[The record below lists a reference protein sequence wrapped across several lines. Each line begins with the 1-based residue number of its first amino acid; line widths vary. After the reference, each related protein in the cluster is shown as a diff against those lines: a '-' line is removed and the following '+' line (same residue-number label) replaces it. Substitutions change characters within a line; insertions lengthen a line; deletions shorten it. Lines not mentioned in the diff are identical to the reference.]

1 MSLLGIAWR
10 SIRQRLL
17 TSGLTA
23 LSLALGVALVVATL
37 VIGGVVRDAFSS
49 GQGLGYNLIVGAKG
63 SPLQLVLN
71 SVYFVSKPIE
81 NIGWDVYQ
89 DFLPAEDR
97 PDGVAGRYAGSVANA
112 VPICMGDYY
121 RSYRVVGTTAAYF
134 DRLTLGDG
142 RPFTFAAGRNFQA
155 SEFFGGVLGSTVAT
169 TLRLSVGDRFAPTH
183 GADDGLVHD
192 PFTVTGILART
203 DTPVD
208 RGVYVNMEG
217 FYLQE
222 GHAKPI
228 PETVTHATP
237 EEAGPEAGGAL
248 EISPPHRTESPQ
260 ADREISAAT
269 KASGPADPT
278 TGVITLATHDTPN
291 PTTGIITLATHATPK
306 EAGPEA
312 GGALEISPPHRTESP
327 QAHREI
333 SAATKASGPA
343 DPTTGVITLA
353 SHDTPNPTTG
363 VITAAAQPPPNP
375 SPLPLNQREVTAI
388 LVQTASPGGMPP
400 ELLAMGLKNAI
411 NEGRAAQAAE
421 PVREIRTLLDL
432 FVRPLELLLLLV
444 TTLVVIV
451 SAIGILVS
459 MVGSSLE
466 RSRDVAVMRA
476 LGARRSHV
484 LTVVLLEAVLL
495 AVGGGL
501 VGWVLGHGIV
511 AAIGPLI
518 TTNAGVSA
526 GFFSSALPG
535 ELLLVPFLVIL
546 AILAALLPALAAYRT
561 DVAKWL

>member
-10 SIRQRLL
+10 NIRQRLL

-37 VIGGVVRDAFSS
+37 VIGGLVRDAFAS
-49 GQGLGYNLIVGAKG
+49 GRGLGYNLIVGAKG

-71 SVYFVSKPIE
+71 SVYLVSKPIE
-81 NIGWDVYQ
+81 NISWGFYQ
-89 DFLPAEDR
+89 EFLPAEAR
-97 PDGVAGRYAGSVANA
+97 SDGMAGRYAGSVAKA
-112 VPICMGDYY
+112 VPICMGDYF
-121 RSYRVVGTTAAYF
+121 RSFRVVGTNAAYF
-134 DRLTLGDG
+134 DSLTMGDG
-142 RPFTFAAGRNFQA
+142 RPFAFAAGRNFRDD
-155 SEFFGGVLGSTVAT
+155 EFFGGVLGSSVAA
-169 TLRLSVGDRFAPTH
+169 RLGLAVGDTFSPTH

-192 PFTVTGILART
+192 PFTVIGVLART

-222 GHAKPI
+222 GHAKPLPDDERDGI
-228 PETVTHATP
+228 DEANDD
-237 EEAGPEAGGAL
+237 EAGAEAGGAL
-248 EISPPHRTESPQ
+248 EISRPTADRPPRLV
-260 ADREISAAT
+260 REISSAT
-269 KASGPADPT
+269 RAFAPAVPPD
-278 TGVITLATHDTPN
+278 AN
-291 PTTGIITLATHATPK
+291 PPR
-306 EAGPEA
+306 P
-312 GGALEISPPHRTESP
+312 R
-327 QAHREI
+327 
-333 SAATKASGPA
+333 
-343 DPTTGVITLA
+343 
-353 SHDTPNPTTG
+353 
-363 VITAAAQPPPNP
+363 
-375 SPLPLNQREVTAI
+375 PLPFAQREVTAI
-388 LVQTASPGGMPP
+388 LIETASPGGMPP
-400 ELLAMGLKNAI
+400 ELLAMGLKTTI
-411 NEGRAAQAAE
+411 NEGRDGQAAE

-484 LTVVLLEAVLL
+484 LTTVLLEAILL

-501 VGWVLGHGIV
+501 LGWLLGHAVV

-526 GFFSSALPG
+526 GFFSSAPAG
-535 ELLLVPFLVIL
+535 EALLVPFLIVL

>member
-10 SIRQRLL
+10 SIRQRLF

-37 VIGGVVRDAFSS
+37 VIGGVVRDAFAS

-71 SVYFVSKPIE
+71 SVYLVSKPIE
-81 NIGWDVYQ
+81 NISWDFYQ
-89 DFLPAEDR
+89 EFLPAAAR
-97 PDGVAGRYAGSVANA
+97 PDGKAGRYAGSVAKA
-112 VPICMGDYY
+112 VPICMGDYFK
-121 RSYRVVGTTAAYF
+121 SFRVVGTNAAYF
-134 DRLTLGDG
+134 DSLTLGDG
-142 RPFTFAAGRNFQA
+142 RSFNFAAGRNFRDD
-155 SEFFGGVLGSTVAT
+155 EFFGGVLGSAVAAK
-169 TLRLSVGDRFAPTH
+169 LGLSVGDTFAPTH

-222 GHAKPI
+222 GHAKPV
-228 PETVTHATP
+228 PESDTTAKPRADADTRADAKAG
-237 EEAGPEAGGAL
+237 EEAGEAL
-248 EISPPHRTESPQ
+248 EISRQTRTQPPRRI
-260 ADREISAAT
+260 REISQAT
-269 KASGPADPT
+269 EAFAPADRPADTRGPA
-278 TGVITLATHDTPN
+278 
-291 PTTGIITLATHATPK
+291 
-306 EAGPEA
+306 
-312 GGALEISPPHRTESP
+312 
-327 QAHREI
+327 
-333 SAATKASGPA
+333 
-343 DPTTGVITLA
+343 
-353 SHDTPNPTTG
+353 
-363 VITAAAQPPPNP
+363 
-375 SPLPLNQREVTAI
+375 PLPFNQREVTAI
-388 LVQTASPGGMPP
+388 LVETASPSGLPP
-400 ELLAMGLKNAI
+400 ELLAMGLKTAI
-411 NEGRAAQAAE
+411 NEGPDGQAAE

-459 MVGSSLE
+459 MVGSALE

-484 LTVVLLEAVLL
+484 LTAVLLEAIIL
-495 AVGGGL
+495 AVGGGV
-501 VGWVLGHGIV
+501 VGWLLGHGIV

-526 GFFSSALPG
+526 GFFSSAPLG
-535 ELLLVPFLVIL
+535 EALLVPFLVVL
-546 AILAALLPALAAYRT
+546 AVLAALLPALAAYRT

>member
-1 MSLLGIAWR
+1 MSLFGIAWR
-10 SIRQRLL
+10 NIRSRLL

-37 VIGGVVRDAFSS
+37 VIGDVVKQAFNS
-49 GQGLGYNLIVGAKG
+49 GSGLGYNMIVGAKG

-71 SVYFVSKPIE
+71 SVYLISKPIE
-81 NIGWDVYQ
+81 NISWTFYEE
-89 DFLPAEDR
+89 FLPSAAR
-97 PDGVAGRYAGSVANA
+97 ADGADGRYAGSVKTA

-121 RSYRVVGTTAAYF
+121 RGYRVVGTNAAYF
-134 DRLTLGDG
+134 DRLTYGGNAPGLPRWLARLLG
-142 RPFTFAAGRNFQA
+142 RPATAAPVREFAFAAGRNFRDD
-155 SEFFGGVLGSTVAT
+155 EFFGGVLGADVAA
-169 TLRLSVGDRFAPTH
+169 RLGLKAGDSFAPTH

-222 GHAKPI
+222 GHAKP
-228 PETVTHATP
+228 VDGA
-237 EEAGPEAGGAL
+237 AGNPAADDD
-248 EISPPHRTESPQ
+248 PAES
-260 ADREISAAT
+260 
-269 KASGPADPT
+269 
-278 TGVITLATHDTPN
+278 LA
-291 PTTGIITLATHATPK
+291 
-306 EAGPEA
+306 
-312 GGALEISPPHRTESP
+312 
-327 QAHREI
+327 
-333 SAATKASGPA
+333 
-343 DPTTGVITLA
+343 
-353 SHDTPNPTTG
+353 
-363 VITAAAQPPPNP
+363 
-375 SPLPLNQREVTAI
+375 PLPISQREVTAI
-388 LVQTASPGGMPP
+388 LVETASFPGLPA
-400 ELLAMGLKNAI
+400 ELTAMGLRTTV
-411 NEGRAAQAAE
+411 NEGRDGQAAE
-421 PVREIRTLLDL
+421 PIREISVLLDL

-484 LTVVLLEAVLL
+484 LATVLIEAVLL

-501 VGWVLGHGIV
+501 AGWLLGHVLV
-511 AAIGPLI
+511 AAIGPMI

-526 GFFSSALPG
+526 SLLSASPAA
-535 ELLLVPFLVIL
+535 ELLLVPFLIVL

-561 DVAKWL
+561 DVAKWLA

>member
-10 SIRQRLL
+10 NIKQRLF

-37 VIGGVVRDAFSS
+37 VIGGVVRDAFAS

-71 SVYFVSKPIE
+71 SVYLVSKPIE
-81 NIGWDVYQ
+81 NISWSFYQ
-89 DFLPAEDR
+89 EFLPAEAR
-97 PDGVAGRYAGSVANA
+97 PDAAAGRYAGSVATA
-112 VPICMGDYY
+112 VPICMGDYFK
-121 RSYRVVGTTAAYF
+121 SFRVVGTNAAYF
-134 DRLTLGDG
+134 DTLTMGDD
-142 RPFTFAAGRNFQA
+142 RPFAFAAGRNFRDD
-155 SEFFGGVLGSTVAT
+155 EFFGGVLGSAVAAK
-169 TLRLSVGDRFAPTH
+169 LGLAVGDTFAPTH

-192 PFTVTGILART
+192 PFAVTGILART

-222 GHAKPI
+222 GHAKPV
-228 PETVTHATP
+228 PEGEAAAEP
-237 EEAGPEAGGAL
+237 PASDEAGAF
-248 EISPPHRTESPQ
+248 R
-260 ADREISAAT
+260 
-269 KASGPADPT
+269 
-278 TGVITLATHDTPN
+278 
-291 PTTGIITLATHATPK
+291 
-306 EAGPEA
+306 
-312 GGALEISPPHRTESP
+312 
-327 QAHREI
+327 
-333 SAATKASGPA
+333 
-343 DPTTGVITLA
+343 
-353 SHDTPNPTTG
+353 
-363 VITAAAQPPPNP
+363 
-375 SPLPLNQREVTAI
+375 PLPFTQREVTAI

-400 ELLAMGLKNAI
+400 ELLAMGLKTTI
-411 NEGRAAQAAE
+411 NEGREGQAAE

-459 MVGSSLE
+459 MVGSALE

-484 LTVVLLEAVLL
+484 LTAVLLEAIIL

-501 VGWVLGHGIV
+501 VGWLLGHGIV

-526 GFFSSALPG
+526 GFFSAAPLG
-535 ELLLVPFLVIL
+535 ELLLVPFLVLL
-546 AILAALLPALAAYRT
+546 AVLAALLPALAAYRT

>member
-1 MSLLGIAWR
+1 MSLWGIAWR
-10 SIRQRLL
+10 SIRQRLF

-37 VIGGVVRDAFSS
+37 VIGGVVRDAFAS

-71 SVYFVSKPIE
+71 SVYLVSKPIE
-81 NIGWDVYQ
+81 NISWNFYQ
-89 DFLPAEDR
+89 EFLPADAR
-97 PDGVAGRYAGSVANA
+97 PDGVAGRYAGSVAKA
-112 VPICMGDYY
+112 VPICMGDYF
-121 RSYRVVGTTAAYF
+121 RSFRVVGTNAACF
-134 DRLTLGDG
+134 DTLTVGDG
-142 RPFTFAAGRNFQA
+142 RPFAFAAGRNFRDD
-155 SEFFGGVLGSTVAT
+155 EFFGGVLGGAVAAK
-169 TLRLSVGDRFAPTH
+169 LGLAVGDRFAPTH

-222 GHAKPI
+222 GHAKPV
-228 PETVTHATP
+228 PEGDRGD
-237 EEAGPEAGGAL
+237 EAGAEAGKDRGL
-248 EISPPHRTESPQ
+248 SP
-260 ADREISAAT
+260 
-269 KASGPADPT
+269 
-278 TGVITLATHDTPN
+278 
-291 PTTGIITLATHATPK
+291 
-306 EAGPEA
+306 A
-312 GGALEISPPHRTESP
+312 GGN
-327 QAHREI
+327 
-333 SAATKASGPA
+333 PA
-343 DPTTGVITLA
+343 
-353 SHDTPNPTTG
+353 
-363 VITAAAQPPPNP
+363 
-375 SPLPLNQREVTAI
+375 PLPFKQREVTAI

-400 ELLAMGLKNAI
+400 ELLAMGLKTAI
-411 NEGRAAQAAE
+411 NEDRDGQAAE
-421 PVREIRTLLDL
+421 PVREIRTLLEL

-459 MVGSSLE
+459 MVGSALE

-484 LTVVLLEAVLL
+484 LTAVLLEAIIL
-495 AVGGGL
+495 AVGGGV
-501 VGWVLGHGIV
+501 VGWLLGHGIV

-526 GFFSSALPG
+526 GFFSAAPLG
-535 ELLLVPFLVIL
+535 EALLVPFLVGL
-546 AILAALLPALAAYRT
+546 AILSALLPALAAYRT

>member
-10 SIRQRLL
+10 SIKQRLF

-37 VIGGVVRDAFSS
+37 VIGGLVRDAFAS

-71 SVYFVSKPIE
+71 SVYLVSKPIE
-81 NIGWDVYQ
+81 NISWSFYQ
-89 DFLPAEDR
+89 EFLPAEAR
-97 PDGVAGRYAGSVANA
+97 PDGVAGRYAGSVAKA
-112 VPICMGDYY
+112 VPICMGDYF
-121 RSYRVVGTTAAYF
+121 RSFRVVGTNAAYF
-134 DRLTLGDG
+134 DTLTLGDD
-142 RPFTFAAGRNFQA
+142 RPFAFAGGKNFRDD
-155 SEFFGGVLGSTVAT
+155 EFFGGVLGSAVAAK
-169 TLRLSVGDRFAPTH
+169 LGLAVGDTFAPTH

-222 GHAKPI
+222 GHAKPV
-228 PETVTHATP
+228 P
-237 EEAGPEAGGAL
+237 AGENSEP
-248 EISPPHRTESPQ
+248 
-260 ADREISAAT
+260 
-269 KASGPADPT
+269 
-278 TGVITLATHDTPN
+278 
-291 PTTGIITLATHATPK
+291 
-306 EAGPEA
+306 
-312 GGALEISPPHRTESP
+312 
-327 QAHREI
+327 
-333 SAATKASGPA
+333 
-343 DPTTGVITLA
+343 
-353 SHDTPNPTTG
+353 
-363 VITAAAQPPPNP
+363 AAAETGPPAGTGHPA
-375 SPLPLNQREVTAI
+375 PLPFAQREVTAI

-400 ELLAMGLKNAI
+400 ELLAMGLKTTV
-411 NEGRAAQAAE
+411 NEGREGQAAE

-459 MVGSSLE
+459 MVGSALE

-484 LTVVLLEAVLL
+484 LTAVLLEAIIL

-501 VGWVLGHGIV
+501 MGWLLGHGIV

-526 GFFSSALPG
+526 GFFSAAPLG
-535 ELLLVPFLVIL
+535 EALLVPFLVVL
-546 AILAALLPALAAYRT
+546 AILSALLPALAAYRT